1 MVSAHKTSL
10 TPLNALF
17 IEVPVP
23 SHERERS
30 CICVL
35 WVSNLLHSTNCF
47 FSIMAVGITV
57 TVWCFC
63 VSFYYKDI

>member
-30 CICVL
+30 CIFVL
-35 WVSNLLHSTNCF
+35 
-47 FSIMAVGITV
+47 
-57 TVWCFC
+57 
-63 VSFYYKDI
+63 